1 MANVVNIFQA
11 VRNYGNQ
18 FASSYKKYYQ
28 ELENLQMDLYRANKI
43 VLDLVEKMNTL
54 TKYEKFELRL
64 MEEIQES
71 KEREKNKDFNKTI
84 ENKIQIKKSSHFN
97 SRTSPLSQNLKTAG
111 NHFSAKKQE
120 KVLVEMVYY
129 MVNSLSTIYYTIYI
143 YYCRYCFLL
152 LTVSIQ
158 ALSQK

>member
-54 TKYEKFELRL
+54 TKHEKFKLRL
-64 MEEIQES
+64 IEEIQES
-71 KEREKNKDFNKTI
+71 KEREKNKD
-84 ENKIQIKKSSHFN
+84 
-97 SRTSPLSQNLKTAG
+97 
-111 NHFSAKKQE
+111 
-120 KVLVEMVYY
+120 
-129 MVNSLSTIYYTIYI
+129 VNN
-143 YYCRYCFLL
+143 RN
-152 LTVSIQ
+152 
-158 ALSQK
+158 